1 MKGITM
7 DVFKEFLQPQW
18 IWLLIGILLI
28 LSEFLMPGLLI
39 IFFGFGACVV
49 GIICFFADISINT
62 QLIIFIST
70 SVVSLLLLRKYLKN
84 IFVGHVTDKQDAGEN
99 LAEYIGKKVIVK
111 KTIDPDLGGKVEF
124 HGTDWQARAETEIP
138 EGTVVEIIGKD
149 NLILKVR
156 PV

>member
-1 MKGITM
+1 M
-7 DVFKEFLQPQW
+7 DAIKEFLQPQW
-18 IWLLIGILLI
+18 VWLLIGILLVM
-28 LSEFLMPGLLI
+28 SEFLMPGLLI

-70 SVVSLLLLRKYLKN
+70 SVVSLLMLRKYLKN
-84 IFVGHVTDKQDAGEN
+84 IFVGHVTEKQDTRAN
-99 LAEYIGKKVIVK
+99 LADYIGQKVVVK

-124 HGTDWQARAETEIP
+124 HGTNWQANADTEIS

-156 PV
+156 LV

>member
-1 MKGITM
+1 MKGNTM
-7 DVFKEFLQPQW
+7 DAIKEFLQPQW
-18 IWLLIGILLI
+18 VWLLIGILLVM
-28 LSEFLMPGLLI
+28 SEFLMPGLLI

-70 SVVSLLLLRKYLKN
+70 SVVSLLMLRKYLKN
-84 IFVGHVTDKQDAGEN
+84 IFVGHVTEKQDTRAN
-99 LAEYIGKKVIVK
+99 LADYIGQKVVVK

-124 HGTDWQARAETEIP
+124 HGTNWQANADTEIS

-156 PV
+156 LV